1 MAVLMDLDLRGLRE
15 RAGLKAEKVVYDLGI
30 AMSTLRNWEQGKHQP
45 TMTPEQTRRFLE
57 VYNCTLEELES
68 AVTASSSK
76 YKMKVN

>member
-1 MAVLMDLDLRGLRE
+1 MIVLMNLDLKGLRE

-57 VYNCTLEELES
+57 VYGCTLAELEQAVVAS
-68 AVTASSSK
+68 AAK